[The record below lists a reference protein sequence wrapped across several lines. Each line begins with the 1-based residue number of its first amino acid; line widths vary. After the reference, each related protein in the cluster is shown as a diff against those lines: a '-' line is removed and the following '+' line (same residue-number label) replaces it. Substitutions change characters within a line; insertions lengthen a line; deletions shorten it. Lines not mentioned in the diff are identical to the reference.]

1 MLKILQR
8 RLPVVLR
15 PEEAYQVQQNL
26 QARFNSLLAGVRLE
40 YLRRLGL
47 SAEPAGLSGPPENS
61 SLAAGEL
68 FMPEPGTIFYVKYPR
83 QGEGMEAGAISRSRE
98 SDFGHFFSEVK
109 EAVLEVHGMAGD
121 WQAVGGSGDLNV
133 EEARPADI
141 NVSQKEMEASR
152 EIMNERSKSL
162 LELLARS
169 ESMLFKQLEEDN
181 RKDAAALL
189 STLEELDLVRKD
201 YAVLDPESGQ
211 QILRVASRETI
222 EEYSQK
228 GFNWFVSGKSV
239 SDMEVDEVLS
249 CTPFC
254 RGLLENDQWL
264 LVILLGALKSLG
276 FTNEDVQVCQQP
288 NQPIQLFLSLNQQ
301 SFLVILTNDKLTLD
315 DSYLISAQVAAY
327 GLQHV
332 LVISNQ
338 KISKLMK
345 HHLIQT
351 NADVSFSFI
360 DSLNDLEETV
370 QTVFLEKQRGYLK
383 DVLGPISDMTPVKIE
398 ELVIQKMAPR
408 VESEPP
414 AQEVVPPAAPFGAE
428 MFGTHEPE
436 PAPRTPAPPPTPPE
450 PPPQEF
456 LEDFSPEAVPEIPGL
471 PEQNETEPEGDAGE
485 FEVATFFEDLMQPAE
500 EAPPEEEAAFEEEA
514 YDEQS
519 YPEEEAT
526 AVEMHPVA
534 PSPLRLPQGPAPSR
548 IPGTGP
554 APQRPPGSAP
564 TPTMGRPPGSVP
576 PGSLPPGLPPRRPG

>member
-8 RLPVVLR
+8 RLPVQLR
-15 PEEAYQVQQNL
+15 PEEAYQVQQSL

-47 SAEPAGLSGPPENS
+47 SSEPAGMSGPPQGS

-68 FMPEPGTIFYVKYPR
+68 FMPEPGTIFYIKYPR
-83 QGEGMEAGAISRSRE
+83 QGESFEAGAISRQRDAE
-98 SDFGHFFSEVK
+98 FGHFFSEVK
-109 EAVLEVHGMAGD
+109 EAVLEVHGSAGE
-121 WQAVGGSGDLNV
+121 WQAVGGAGELQV

-152 EIMNERSKSL
+152 EIMNERSKAL
-162 LELLARS
+162 LELLARG
-169 ESMLFKQLEEDN
+169 ESMLFKQLEEGN

-276 FTNEDVQVCQQP
+276 FSNEDVQVCQQP
-288 NQPIQLFLSLNQQ
+288 NAPIQLFLSLNHQN
-301 SFLVILTNDKLTLD
+301 FLVVLTNNKLTLD

-327 GLQHV
+327 GLSHV

-338 KISKLMK
+338 KISRLMK

-351 NADVSFSFI
+351 NADVSFNFI
-360 DSLNDLEETV
+360 DSLNELEETV
-370 QTVFLEKQRGYLK
+370 QTVFLEKQRAYLK
-383 DVLGPISDMTPVKIE
+383 DVLAPISEMTPVKIE
-398 ELVIQKMAPR
+398 ELVIEKMAPR
-408 VESEPP
+408 AEALPP
-414 AQEVVPPAAPFGAE
+414 AEEVVPPAATSFGAD
-428 MFGTHEPE
+428 MFDTAEPE
-436 PAPRTPAPPPTPPE
+436 PAPRSAPSAPAAQPA
-450 PPPQEF
+450 QEYM
-456 LEDFSPEAVPEIPGL
+456 EDFSPEAVPEIPGFS
-471 PEQNETEPEGDAGE
+471 EGQGEAEPVGE
-485 FEVATFFEDLMQPAE
+485 DFEVATFFEDLMQPAE
-500 EAPPEEEAAFEEEA
+500 ESGGEEEAAYEDEEPESA
-514 YDEQS
+514 DE
-519 YPEEEAT
+519 
-526 AVEMHPVA
+526 
-534 PSPLRLPQGPAPSR
+534 GPAEMEAVPSR
-548 IPGTGP
+548 LAMGQAPIPRSLPPSGAAPVRPAGAP
-554 APQRPPGSAP
+554 APVMRPPGAP
-564 TPTMGRPPGSVP
+564 PPSG
-576 PGSLPPGLPPRRPG
+576 GLPPGMPGMPPRRPS

>member
-47 SAEPAGLSGPPENS
+47 SAEPMGLSGPPENS
-61 SLAAGEL
+61 SLTAGEL
-68 FMPEPGTIFYVKYPR
+68 FMPEPGTIFYVKYNR

-98 SDFGHFFSEVK
+98 NDFSHFFSEVK
-109 EAVLEVHGMAGD
+109 EAVLEVHGSAGD
-121 WQAVGGSGDLNV
+121 WQQMGGSGELNV

-141 NVSQKEMEASR
+141 NVSQKELEASR
-152 EIMNERSKSL
+152 ELMNERSKSL
-162 LELLARS
+162 LELLSRS
-169 ESMLFKQLEEDN
+169 ESMLFKQLEEHN
-181 RKDAAALL
+181 RKDATALL

-201 YAVLDPESGQ
+201 FAVLDPESGQ

-239 SDMEVDEVLS
+239 NDMEVDEVLS

-264 LVILLGALKSLG
+264 LVILLGALKTLG
-276 FTNEDVQVCQQP
+276 FANEDVQVCQQP
-288 NQPIQLFLSLNQQ
+288 NAPIQLFLSLNHQN
-301 SFLVILTNDKLTLD
+301 FLVILTNDKLTLD

-351 NADVSFSFI
+351 NADVSFNFI

-408 VESEPP
+408 TETEPA
-414 AQEVVPPAAPFGAE
+414 AQEVVPPAATGFD

-436 PAPRTPAPPPTPPE
+436 PAPRTPAPAPTPE
-450 PPPQEF
+450 PPQEF
-456 LEDFSPEAVPEIPGL
+456 MEDFSPEAVPEIPGFANEDAHAEAE
-471 PEQNETEPEGDAGE
+471 PEGEGDAGE

-500 EAPPEEEAAFEEEA
+500 EAPGEEGAFEEEA
-514 YDEQS
+514 FEEQPYD
-519 YPEEEAT
+519 EEAT

-534 PSPLRLPQGPAPSR
+534 QAPLRLPQGPAPSR
-548 IPGTGP
+548 IPGSA
-554 APQRPPGSAP
+554 APQRPPGAAP
-564 TPTMGRPPGSVP
+564 SMTRPPGSAPAPGGMP
-576 PGSLPPGLPPRRPG
+576 PGMPPRRPS

>member
-8 RLPVVLR
+8 RLPVTLR

-47 SAEPAGLSGPPENS
+47 SAEPVGLSGSPDNS
-61 SLAAGEL
+61 SLTAGEL
-68 FMPEPGTIFYVKYPR
+68 FMPEPGTIFYVKYNR
-83 QGEGMEAGAISRSRE
+83 QGDGLEAGAISRSRE
-98 SDFGHFFSEVK
+98 NDFGHFFSEVK
-109 EAVLEVHGMAGD
+109 EAVLEVHGSAGD
-121 WQAVGGSGDLNV
+121 WQAMGGGGDV
-133 EEARPADI
+133 AIEDARPAEV
-141 NVSQKEMEASR
+141 NVTQKEMEASR

-169 ESMLFKQLEEDN
+169 ESMLFKQLEEHN
-181 RKDAAALL
+181 RRDAAALL

-239 SDMEVDEVLS
+239 QDMEVDEVLS

-288 NQPIQLFLSLNQQ
+288 NAPIQLFLSLNHQN
-301 SFLVILTNDKLTLD
+301 FLVILTNDKLSLD
-315 DSYLISAQVAAY
+315 DAYLISAQVAAY

-332 LVISNQ
+332 LIISNQ

-345 HHLIQT
+345 HHLMQT
-351 NADVSFSFI
+351 NADVSFNFI

-383 DVLGPISDMTPVKIE
+383 EVLGPISEMTPVRIE
-398 ELVIQKMAPR
+398 ELVIHKMAPR
-408 VESEPP
+408 AESEPP
-414 AQEVVPPAAPFGAE
+414 AQEVVPPAANFGAD
-428 MFGTHEPE
+428 MFGTSEPE
-436 PAPRTPAPPPTPPE
+436 PAPRTPAPPATPE

-456 LEDFSPEAVPEIPGL
+456 LEDFSPEAVPEIPGFTEEAAA
-471 PEQNETEPEGDAGE
+471 EQAEQDASE
-485 FEVATFFEDLMQPAE
+485 FEVATFFEDLMQPTEDTPAE
-500 EAPPEEEAAFEEEA
+500 DEPGFGEEA
-514 YDEQS
+514 YDEQP
-519 YPEEEAT
+519 YGDGEEAT
-526 AVEMHPVA
+526 AEMHPVGQT
-534 PSPLRLPQGPAPSR
+534 PLRLPQGPAPSR
-548 IPGTGP
+548 IPGTP
-554 APQRPPGSAP
+554 APQRPPGTAP
-564 TPTMGRPPGSVP
+564 SPMGRPPGSAP
-576 PGSLPPGLPPRRPG
+576 GPGSMPPGLPPRRPS

>member
-8 RLPVVLR
+8 RLPVQLR
-15 PEEAYQVQQNL
+15 PEEAYQVQQSL

-47 SAEPAGLSGPPENS
+47 SSEPAGMVGPPEGS

-83 QGEGMEAGAISRSRE
+83 QGEGFEAGAISRQRDA
-98 SDFGHFFSEVK
+98 DFGHFFSEVK
-109 EAVLEVHGMAGD
+109 EAVLEVHGSAGE
-121 WQAVGGSGDLNV
+121 WQAVGGTGDLQV

-152 EIMNERSKSL
+152 EIMNERSKAL
-162 LELLARS
+162 LELLARG
-169 ESMLFKQLEEDN
+169 ESMLFKQLEESN

-276 FTNEDVQVCQQP
+276 FSNEDVQVCQQP
-288 NQPIQLFLSLNQQ
+288 NAPIQLFLSLNQQ
-301 SFLVILTNDKLTLD
+301 NFLVVLTNNKLTLD

-327 GLQHV
+327 GLTHV

-338 KISKLMK
+338 KISRLMK
-345 HHLIQT
+345 HHLSQT
-351 NADVSFSFI
+351 NADVSFNFI
-360 DSLNDLEETV
+360 DSLNELEETV
-370 QTVFLEKQRGYLK
+370 QVVFLEKQRSYLK
-383 DVLGPISDMTPVKIE
+383 DVLAPISEMTPVKIE
-398 ELVIQKMAPR
+398 ELVIEKMAPR
-408 VESEPP
+408 AAILTP
-414 AQEVVPPAAPFGAE
+414 AEEVVPPPSSFRAN
-428 MFGTHEPE
+428 MFDTAEPE
-436 PAPRTPAPPPTPPE
+436 PTTRSTPPAPAVQPA
-450 PPPQEF
+450 QEF
-456 LEDFSPEAVPEIPGL
+456 MEDFSPEAVPEIPGF
-471 PEQNETEPEGDAGE
+471 NEGQGDVEPVGE
-485 FEVATFFEDLMQPAE
+485 DFEVATFFEDLMQPSEDAAGE
-500 EAPPEEEAAFEEEA
+500 EAGYEEP
-514 YDEQS
+514 YDEQ
-519 YPEEEAT
+519 EAAGDEGQME
-526 AVEMHPVA
+526 AV
-534 PSPLRLPQGPAPSR
+534 PSR
-548 IPGTGP
+548 LAMGQAPIPRSLPNP
-554 APQRPPGSAP
+554 AGASPVRPPGAAP
-564 TPTMGRPPGSVP
+564 GMRPPGAPPPAGGVP
-576 PGSLPPGLPPRRPG
+576 PGMSGIPGIPPRRPS